1 MKQTKIRTAGLDP
14 GTQLLNDLA
23 LLPAGKIYV
32 MAPRD
37 EVLKGMALLKGN
49 PVRDFTWS
57 SDRSVL
63 TVEVDDLSLAEVS
76 ISITEGKLSYACD
89 CKALHGCSHLV
100 SALVTLK
107 KILSPGSFSHIA
119 FTEGYQRELAAFL
132 SLDASDEAAAANRLP
147 FRLVVE
153 RNEDAV
159 FILPWIGNRVVYRN
173 DWRLTEPMKRFIG
186 GLKISCLRERIIEVY
201 LELFGQ
207 DAIICWRQGGIESP
221 LRFEADRVRE
231 ARTLF
236 DFSLGRI
243 SITKTLEDGI
253 PLDDDAFAVNR
264 YYFDIP
270 SGKIQVISDTS
281 GWRLWNAA
289 NCAVSSLGTAML
301 DGIERNSKRI
311 ALDQWQFQQLGLCIP
326 ENKCDDPERNELIL
340 QVNGLPASPCER
352 SLSAELRVS
361 QLGKGDEF
369 ALLWMLVGSGASSH
383 LSSRPFGMLTET
395 GLSNSS
401 PALRTKKRFASV
413 VTACFDLLSC
423 TSIKEETETLK
434 AAFAGDEFVKRKV
447 KGEAKDIVS
456 EFAHGCAGVDRILL
470 TDGGEW
476 LLYSLPRREQARLL
490 EITFRIFGPAAF
502 ASAAYPGELRVS
514 RQELMPRL
522 PELKAKVEAE
532 GRRLLFNG
540 KPVRT
545 VKWEF
550 IIDATRSS
558 IDWFELKPEVHC
570 DGTAVKQREI
580 IEALSGDGIYRRDDE
595 FVMLDTETSAIL
607 SLLPETTG
615 GRKKSDVVR
624 IPRLRIFDWLY
635 LRKSGVTVRLP
646 PEDERI
652 FNSLISF
659 ESMPECPLPPKL
671 KATLRHYQA
680 DGYRWLAFLYTH
692 RFGACL
698 ADDMGLG
705 KTIQAIS
712 LLAGLREGVIPSRT
726 EGDLPHLIVVPPS
739 LLFNWES
746 EIERFYPE
754 LRVVTYRGVD
764 RTTDF
769 ANVDVVLTS
778 YGIVQRDAEKLE
790 TIKFH
795 VIIFDE
801 AQAVKNIQTETTSAC
816 RRLKGHFTLIL
827 TGTPVENHLG
837 EYYSIMDIAVP
848 GLLGDYEGFRS
859 RMTQALEPFLEMLIR
874 RTRPFI
880 LRRSKTMIA
889 AELPPKIE
897 TDIYL
902 ELTDGQKALYTRTVA
917 EVRKTVADAYKS
929 RTAGQARIIALTAIL
944 RLRQICLSS
953 EILLPK
959 MKVPSPKV
967 EFLLEQLAE
976 LFDEG
981 HSVLIFSQ
989 FTSFL
994 NIVEREMA
1002 GRKQNYLRLDGST
1015 PVSKRK
1021 SLVASFQNAA
1031 EPTAFLLSLKAGG
1044 RGLNLTRA
1052 TYVFH
1057 LDPWWNPAVENQAS
1071 DRTHRI
1077 GQSNQ
1082 VTITRLV
1089 MRHTIEEKMMELKKR
1104 KLALYR
1110 ALLEDTTTGENGGIS
1125 REDFDFLLS

>member
-1 MKQTKIRTAGLDP
+1 MRSAGRNP
-14 GTQLLNDLA
+14 GAELLNSLA

-37 EVLKGMALLKGN
+37 EVLKGMALLKGK

-57 SDRSVL
+57 RDRSTL
-63 TVEVDDLSLAEVS
+63 TIEVADLSLAEVS
-76 ISITEGKLSYACD
+76 LSITDGKLSHTCE
-89 CKALHGCSHLV
+89 CKALHGCRHLIC
-100 SALVTLK
+100 ALITLK
-107 KILSPGSFSHIA
+107 KILSPDSFGHIV
-119 FTEGYQRELAAFL
+119 FTELYQRELATIL
-132 SLDASDEAAAANRLP
+132 SLDTSDEAQAANRLP

-153 RNEDAV
+153 RNDDGV
-159 FILPWIGNRVVYRN
+159 FILPWIGSRIVNKDV
-173 DWRLTEPMKRFIG
+173 WSLTEPMRRFMS
-186 GLKISCLRERIIEVY
+186 GLKHTYFRERIIEAY
-201 LELFGQ
+201 LELLGQ
-207 DAIICWRQGGIESP
+207 KATICWRRGGVESP
-221 LRFEADRVRE
+221 LLFEADRIRE
-231 ARTLF
+231 TLTLF
-236 DFSLGRI
+236 DLSLGRI

-253 PLDDDAFAVNR
+253 PLHDDAFAVNR

-270 SGKIQVISDTS
+270 SGKIHLIASTS

-289 NCAVSSLGTAML
+289 NSAVSSLGIDLRA
-301 DGIERNSKRI
+301 GIDRNSRRI
-311 ALDQWQFQQLGLCIP
+311 ALDQRQFQQLGLCIP
-326 ENKCDDPERNELIL
+326 EHKSDDHRSHELVL
-340 QVNGLPASPCER
+340 QVNGLPACPGER
-352 SLSAELRVS
+352 SFSAELRVS

-369 ALLWMLVGSGASSH
+369 ALLWMLDGNGASFH
-383 LSSRPFGMLTET
+383 LSSWPFGMLTEA
-395 GLSNSS
+395 GLMRSS
-401 PALRTKKRFASV
+401 AALRTKKRFASV
-413 VTACFDLLSC
+413 ATACFDLLSC
-423 TSIKEETETLK
+423 KSRKEETETLK
-434 AAFAGDEFVKRKV
+434 TVFSGDDFVKRKV
-447 KGEAKDIVS
+447 KGEAKQIVS
-456 EFAHGCAGVDRILL
+456 EFAHGCAGADCFLL
-470 TDGGEW
+470 TDGEEW
-476 LLYSLPRREQARLL
+476 LLYSLPRWEQARLL
-490 EITFRIFGPAAF
+490 EIPFRIFGPAAF
-502 ASAAYPGELRVS
+502 AGAVYPGELRVS

-522 PELKAKVEAE
+522 PELKAKIEAE

-550 IIDATRSS
+550 TLDATRSS
-558 IDWFELKPEVHC
+558 IDWFELKPEVRC
-570 DGTAVKQREI
+570 DGNAVKQREI
-580 IEALSGDGIYRRDDE
+580 IEALSGGGIYRRDDE

-624 IPRLRIFDWLY
+624 IPRLRILDWIY
-635 LRKSGVTVRLP
+635 LRKSGVTVRLS
-646 PEDERI
+646 PEDESI
-652 FNSLISF
+652 FKSLVSF
-659 ESMPECPLPPKL
+659 ESIPESPLPVGL
-671 KATLRHYQA
+671 KTTLRHYQA
-680 DGYRWLAFLYTH
+680 DGYHWLAFLYAH

-712 LLAGLREGVIPSRT
+712 LLAGLREGGIPSHAG
-726 EGDLPHLIVVPPS
+726 EGIPNLIVVPPS

-746 EIERFYPE
+746 ELERFYPE

-769 ANVDVVLTS
+769 AGADVVLTS
-778 YGIVQRDAEKLE
+778 YGIVQRDAKKLE
-790 TIKFH
+790 AIRFH

-801 AQAVKNIQTETTSAC
+801 AQAVKNIQTETTGAC
-816 RRLKGHFTLIL
+816 RRLKGLFTLIL

-837 EYYSIMDIAVP
+837 EYYSVMDIAVP
-848 GLLGDYEGFRS
+848 GLLGDYKDFRS
-859 RMTQALEPFLEMLIR
+859 RMTQAMEPFLEMLIR

-880 LRRSKTMIA
+880 LRRTKTMIA

-917 EVRKTVADAYKS
+917 EVRKTVAEAYKS
-929 RTAGQARIIALTAIL
+929 STAGQARIIALTAIL

-959 MKVPSPKV
+959 TKEPSPKV
-967 EFLLEQLAE
+967 EFLLEQLEE

-994 NIVEREMA
+994 NIVERELD

-1015 PVSKRK
+1015 PVSERK
-1021 SLVASFQNAA
+1021 KLVAAFQNAS

-1057 LDPWWNPAVENQAS
+1057 LDPWWNPAVEDQAS
-1071 DRTHRI
+1071 DRAHRI
-1077 GQSNQ
+1077 GQMNQ
-1082 VTITRLV
+1082 VTITRLI

-1110 ALLEDTTTGENGGIS
+1110 ALLEDATTGKGGGIS